1 MGTQHGLLT
10 PTSTPLTTV
19 CACPQVTGFPAVDR
33 HSFVWRRGSRAKS
46 AVCRGA
52 ASNRSGLPLT
62 SQQLCSSSLLHTI
75 WWLHLLC
82 LCSLIMSM
90 QSGSPSV
97 PCLREDWLHKRSPA
111 WPHSLQKRWFVLT
124 STRLSYFKSRHDRK
138 PAGELLLDT
147 ITSVGTRDNVLV
159 ISTDS
164 RVYDLSAEAAN
175 DSSATEV
182 AEQWQQAIS
191 SARDLFGSQSQR
203 ERPPVEVPMGLV
215 VAEDVHTEP
224 LHKVLPVLPFQ
235 SLSLGEDPWRELP
248 APEPPASFLCP
259 IGREVMADPV
269 TCADG
274 HSYDR
279 CHIAMWLV
287 EHNTSPVTG
296 AHLPSRILIPLI
308 PNIALRNAIE
318 EWEDAQFAAESAWQR
333 MKRQREHLAMQ
344 QQGERQLEQ
353 QPEQTQ
359 QESSPPQPQPQH
371 MQLTPRGQ
379 DGSQSVQGEETLIMP
394 STPEPLGDA
403 PGLHLLKGSPVLYTD
418 GEGRQHSA
426 QVLVVHPGGP
436 DDPDPFFTI
445 ELDDGRERETVRSR
459 LQLLS
464 LPPLEPASPVATAEA
479 EARRLAAESEEE
491 ARREAVDRSR
501 LEARQA
507 RAEKRSQAALP
518 QTQPIRGTFFHHQDG
533 PAAAAGVRPQIGD
546 GIEGCSQQ

>member
-1 MGTQHGLLT
+1 M
-10 PTSTPLTTV
+10 
-19 CACPQVTGFPAVDR
+19 A
-33 HSFVWRRGSRAKS
+33 
-46 AVCRGA
+46 
-52 ASNRSGLPLT
+52 
-62 SQQLCSSSLLHTI
+62 
-75 WWLHLLC
+75 
-82 LCSLIMSM
+82 
-90 QSGSPSV
+90 
-97 PCLREDWLHKRSPA
+97 
-111 WPHSLQKRWFVLT
+111 
-124 STRLSYFKSRHDRK
+124 
-138 PAGELLLDT
+138 
-147 ITSVGTRDNVLV
+147 
-159 ISTDS
+159 DS
-164 RVYDLSAEAAN
+164 
-175 DSSATEV
+175 
-182 AEQWQQAIS
+182 
-191 SARDLFGSQSQR
+191 
-203 ERPPVEVPMGLV
+203 
-215 VAEDVHTEP
+215 
-224 LHKVLPVLPFQ
+224 LPFQ

-279 CHIAMWLV
+279 CHITMWLV
-287 EHNTSPVTG
+287 EHDTSPATG
-296 AHLPSRILIPLI
+296 AQLPSRILI

-318 EWEDAQFAAESAWQR
+318 EWEDAQFAAESARQR

-353 QPEQTQ
+353 QPGQTQ

-379 DGSQSVQGEETLIMP
+379 DGSQSVQGEETLMMP

-459 LQLLS
+459 LQPLS
-464 LPPLEPASPVATAEA
+464 LPPLEPASPVATPEA

-491 ARREAVDRSR
+491 ARREAVERSR
-501 LEARQA
+501 REARQA
-507 RAEKRSQAALP
+507 RAEKRSQAA
-518 QTQPIRGTFFHHQDG
+518 
-533 PAAAAGVRPQIGD
+533 AAAGGRPRPESSQSQRPRPSPAQQPDQLGEALRGAGEAIAGAGQAVADAFDNIGAFFS
-546 GIEGCSQQ
+546 GQPPSRGRSRPRPSPGS